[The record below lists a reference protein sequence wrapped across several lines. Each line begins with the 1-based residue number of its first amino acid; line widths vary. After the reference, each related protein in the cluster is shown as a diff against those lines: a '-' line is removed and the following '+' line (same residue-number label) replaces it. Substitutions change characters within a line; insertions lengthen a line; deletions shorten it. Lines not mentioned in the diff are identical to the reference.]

1 MDYKTTKF
9 TNRLQKTTKHRTDY
23 KVYQQTT
30 KDYKTSDRLQS
41 LLITTKDYKTSDTLQ
56 NIGQTTKF
64 INRLQK
70 TTKHRTDY
78 KVY

>member
-23 KVYQQTT
+23 K
-30 KDYKTSDRLQS
+30 TSDRLQS
-41 LLITTKDYKTSDTLQ
+41 FLIDYKRLQ

-64 INRLQK
+64 TNRLQK